1 MEEAKVLTESFG
13 IMDLLSRPRRDQWG
27 IWNEK
32 KRGMEVSK
40 IVDFDTE
47 NYSELC
53 SSTSFHQRQK
63 TELNKEVA
71 CLFLIPCKHWFCVTK
86 DQDQIHRCRDP
97 DKQE

>member
-47 NYSELC
+47 LFRIMLEHNFP
-53 SSTSFHQRQK
+53 STAENRAQ
-63 TELNKEVA
+63 
-71 CLFLIPCKHWFCVTK
+71 
-86 DQDQIHRCRDP
+86 
-97 DKQE
+97 